1 MQLKDKVVAV
11 TGGARGIGKAIASA
25 FVERGARVAIIDLNP
40 SDLEA
45 TRAEFAESG
54 TRVGTYAANVAR
66 EDQVIAA
73 FNGIVADFGR
83 LDVLVNN
90 AGIIKDG
97 LLVKAKDGVVTGRM
111 GLEQWQ
117 AVIDVNLTGVFL
129 CGREAA
135 ERMIGLGHGGL
146 IINISS
152 ISKCG
157 NAGQTN
163 YSAAKAGVTAM
174 AVVWAKEL
182 ARYGIR
188 AASIA
193 PGFTAR
199 TSLRACRRKCSRKSR
214 RPCRS
219 SDSASRRKSPTP
231 PCSSRRTTSLPGAR
245 STSTAA
251 CASDFPLA
259 ARRPAM
265 LMQDIRAIVTG
276 GASGLGLAVVE
287 HVIAAGG
294 RATLLDVNEAAG
306 LEAVQRLGERSAFR
320 KVDVTSE
327 SAVDAAVQ
335 SAVTSMGGLNLAVNC
350 AGVGWPKRL
359 VGKEG
364 PMPGDL
370 LRKAREINLVGTL
383 LVCKAAAA
391 AMQKGAP
398 NADGERG
405 AIVMTASV
413 AAFDGQIGRCRLRG
427 LQGRHRRHDVA
438 DGP

>member
-25 FVERGARVAIIDLNP
+25 FVERGARVAIIDLSP
-40 SDLEA
+40 VDLEA
-45 TRAEFAESG
+45 VRADFAKAG
-54 TRVGTYAANVAR
+54 TQVGTYAANVAR
-66 EDQVIAA
+66 EEQVIAA
-73 FNGIVADFGR
+73 FDGIVADFGR

-193 PGFTAR
+193 PGFTR
-199 TSLRACRRKCSRKSR
+199 TDILAGM
-214 RPCRS
+214 
-219 SDSASRRKSPTP
+219 P
-231 PCSSRRTTSLPGAR
+231 PEMLEKV
-245 STSTAA
+245 TAPV
-251 CASDFPLA
+251 PLK
-259 ARRPAM
+259 R
-265 LMQDIRAIVTG
+265 
-276 GASGLGLAVVE
+276 LGLPEEVAHAAVF
-287 HVIAAGG
+287 IAENDFFTG
-294 RATLLDVNEAAG
+294 RALDV
-306 LEAVQRLGERSAFR
+306 
-320 KVDVTSE
+320 D
-327 SAVDAAVQ
+327 
-335 SAVTSMGGLNLAVNC
+335 GGL
-350 AGVGWPKRL
+350 RL
-359 VGKEG
+359 
-364 PMPGDL
+364 
-370 LRKAREINLVGTL
+370 
-383 LVCKAAAA
+383 
-391 AMQKGAP
+391 
-398 NADGERG
+398 
-405 AIVMTASV
+405 
-413 AAFDGQIGRCRLRG
+413 
-427 LQGRHRRHDVA
+427 
-438 DGP
+438 

>member
-25 FVERGARVAIIDLNP
+25 FVARGARVAIIDLSP
-40 SDLEA
+40 ADLEA
-45 TRAEFAESG
+45 ARAEFAKAG
-54 TRVGTYAANVAR
+54 AQVGTYAANVAR

-135 ERMIGLGHGGL
+135 ERMIELGHGGL

-193 PGFTAR
+193 PGFTR
-199 TSLRACRRKCSRKSR
+199 TDILAGM
-214 RPCRS
+214 
-219 SDSASRRKSPTP
+219 P
-231 PCSSRRTTSLPGAR
+231 PEMLEKV
-245 STSTAA
+245 TAPV
-251 CASDFPLA
+251 PLK
-259 ARRPAM
+259 R
-265 LMQDIRAIVTG
+265 
-276 GASGLGLAVVE
+276 LGLPEEVAHAAVF
-287 HVIAAGG
+287 IAENDFFTG
-294 RATLLDVNEAAG
+294 RALDV
-306 LEAVQRLGERSAFR
+306 
-320 KVDVTSE
+320 D
-327 SAVDAAVQ
+327 
-335 SAVTSMGGLNLAVNC
+335 GGL
-350 AGVGWPKRL
+350 RL
-359 VGKEG
+359 
-364 PMPGDL
+364 
-370 LRKAREINLVGTL
+370 
-383 LVCKAAAA
+383 
-391 AMQKGAP
+391 
-398 NADGERG
+398 
-405 AIVMTASV
+405 
-413 AAFDGQIGRCRLRG
+413 
-427 LQGRHRRHDVA
+427 
-438 DGP
+438 

>member
-25 FVERGARVAIIDLNP
+25 FVERGARVAIIDLSP
-40 SDLEA
+40 ADLEA
-45 TRAEFAESG
+45 ARAEFAKAG
-54 TRVGTYAANVAR
+54 AQVGTYVANVAR
-66 EDQVIAA
+66 EDQVAAA

-135 ERMIGLGHGGL
+135 ERMIGLRHGGL

-193 PGFTAR
+193 PGFTR
-199 TSLRACRRKCSRKSR
+199 TDILAGM
-214 RPCRS
+214 
-219 SDSASRRKSPTP
+219 P
-231 PCSSRRTTSLPGAR
+231 PEMLEKV
-245 STSTAA
+245 TAPV
-251 CASDFPLA
+251 PLK
-259 ARRPAM
+259 R
-265 LMQDIRAIVTG
+265 
-276 GASGLGLAVVE
+276 LGLPEEVAHAAVF
-287 HVIAAGG
+287 IAENDFFTG
-294 RATLLDVNEAAG
+294 RALDV
-306 LEAVQRLGERSAFR
+306 
-320 KVDVTSE
+320 D
-327 SAVDAAVQ
+327 
-335 SAVTSMGGLNLAVNC
+335 GGL
-350 AGVGWPKRL
+350 RL
-359 VGKEG
+359 
-364 PMPGDL
+364 
-370 LRKAREINLVGTL
+370 
-383 LVCKAAAA
+383 
-391 AMQKGAP
+391 
-398 NADGERG
+398 
-405 AIVMTASV
+405 
-413 AAFDGQIGRCRLRG
+413 
-427 LQGRHRRHDVA
+427 
-438 DGP
+438 

>member
-25 FVERGARVAIIDLNP
+25 FVERGARVAIIDLSP
-40 SDLEA
+40 ADLEA
-45 TRAEFAESG
+45 TRADFAKAG
-54 TRVGTYAANVAR
+54 AQVGTYAANVAR
-66 EDQVIAA
+66 EEPVIAA

-193 PGFTAR
+193 PGFTR
-199 TSLRACRRKCSRKSR
+199 TDILAGM
-214 RPCRS
+214 
-219 SDSASRRKSPTP
+219 P
-231 PCSSRRTTSLPGAR
+231 PEMLEKV
-245 STSTAA
+245 TAPV
-251 CASDFPLA
+251 PLK
-259 ARRPAM
+259 R
-265 LMQDIRAIVTG
+265 
-276 GASGLGLAVVE
+276 LGLPEEVAHAAVF
-287 HVIAAGG
+287 IAENDFFTG
-294 RATLLDVNEAAG
+294 RALDV
-306 LEAVQRLGERSAFR
+306 
-320 KVDVTSE
+320 D
-327 SAVDAAVQ
+327 
-335 SAVTSMGGLNLAVNC
+335 GGL
-350 AGVGWPKRL
+350 RL
-359 VGKEG
+359 
-364 PMPGDL
+364 
-370 LRKAREINLVGTL
+370 
-383 LVCKAAAA
+383 
-391 AMQKGAP
+391 
-398 NADGERG
+398 
-405 AIVMTASV
+405 
-413 AAFDGQIGRCRLRG
+413 
-427 LQGRHRRHDVA
+427 
-438 DGP
+438 